1 MLLRL
6 SCGESCKLWG
16 YWIYSTHAKRADY
29 NINRLQELAFFV
41 SVPGMDQ
48 KRPDPYATL
57 GEFIKRQRELS
68 QLSLRQLAD
77 ICGISNPYLSQIER
91 GLRTPSSMILQSL
104 AKGLRIS
111 AETLYTQAGILD
123 PREAEESDVIKEI
136 MHDPDLSARQREM
149 MIDMYR
155 SFRKVNDAEGP
166 S

>member
-1 MLLRL
+1 MQ
-6 SCGESCKLWG
+6 GVK
-16 YWIYSTHAKRADY
+16 
-29 NINRLQELAFFV
+29 RLQELAFFV
-41 SVPGMDQ
+41 SVSYMAQ
-48 KRPDPYATL
+48 KQPDPYATL

-123 PREAEESDVIKEI
+123 PQEAEESDVIKAV

-155 SFRKVNDAEGP
+155 SFRQVNET
-166 S
+166 SSTT

>member
-1 MLLRL
+1 MQQV
-6 SCGESCKLWG
+6 K
-16 YWIYSTHAKRADY
+16 
-29 NINRLQELAFFV
+29 RLQELAFFV
-41 SVPGMDQ
+41 SIPYMAQ
-48 KRPDPYATL
+48 KQPDPYATL

-123 PREAEESDVIKEI
+123 PQEAEESDVIKAV

-155 SFRKVNDAEGP
+155 SFRQVNET
-166 S
+166 SSTT

>member
-1 MLLRL
+1 ML
-6 SCGESCKLWG
+6 K
-16 YWIYSTHAKRADY
+16 
-29 NINRLQELAFFV
+29 RLQELAFFV
-41 SVPGMDQ
+41 SIPSMDQ

-123 PREAEESDVIKEI
+123 PREAEESDVIKAI

-155 SFRKVNDAEGP
+155 SFRKVNDADGT